1 MQIRPFILT
10 DTDAVIALWHECG
23 LTRPWNDPLKDIER
37 KLTVQP
43 ELFLVGIE
51 GDLAAGG
58 DGSRTSD
65 GGSSSG
71 SGSSASRAGI
81 SGSNGRLGGSGTGS
95 GSTGSGIGTVGG
107 SDTIVG
113 TAMVGF
119 DGHRGWIN
127 YLAVSPA
134 WQRRGYARQLMTEAE
149 ALLTARGCPKLN
161 LQVRSGNSAAE
172 AFYRALGYVDDHTV
186 SFGKRLIPD

>member
-1 MQIRPFILT
+1 MEIRPFTLT

-43 ELFLVGIE
+43 ELFLVGVE
-51 GDLAAGG
+51 GDLAA
-58 DGSRTSD
+58 D
-65 GGSSSG
+65 GGHRDGRNTGGGSG
-71 SGSSASRAGI
+71 SGIAARSS
-81 SGSNGRLGGSGTGS
+81 
-95 GSTGSGIGTVGG
+95 TV
-107 SDTIVG
+107 VG

-134 WQRRGYARQLMTEAE
+134 WQRRGYARQLMAAAE

-161 LQVRSGNSAAE
+161 LQVRPGNSEAQ
-172 AFYRALGYVDDHTV
+172 AFYRALGYEPDLTV
-186 SFGKRLIPD
+186 GYGKRLIPD